1 MAEYIDKEDVY
12 VYFRCSYHGDCT
24 GLSSDCEKCSDN
36 VIDYPDFMRVESVD
50 VVERSKIDKAIQDI
64 ELEKHYLRHENIE
77 LDKMFDKGLDKA
89 LEILKRNIGE

>member
-1 MAEYIDKEDVY
+1 MKNQED
-12 VYFRCSYHGDCT
+12 
-24 GLSSDCEKCSDN
+24 L
-36 VIDYPDFMRVESVD
+36 
-50 VVERSKIDKAIQDI
+50 RSKIDKAIQDI